1 MGEMTRQAFVFTG
14 AAAAAGVGLG
24 FAFDKYGPGEVIPR
38 STNLTALRIRE
49 EVSLDVDGPGWSN
62 AEPISVALKPQQ
74 AAQPKLETPSLD
86 EMVVAA
92 VYNDREL
99 GVLTRFPSNAPQDL
113 AGLGQ
118 FGDAVALQLP
128 LRGTAAPPITMG
140 GPGQPVHILRWTSV
154 WQRDVDRGRSH
165 VEAVYPNVVRDVAPQ
180 TILPPKS
187 AVLYSP
193 GLAVRN
199 TASVPKHEQPI
210 EEAFAEGFGSI
221 TPLPSNGARARGRHR
236 DGHWEVVMTV
246 PLKRAP
252 HGDSIERGATVP
264 IAFALWLG
272 AAGNRGSRK
281 HFADWVQCT
290 LA

>member
-24 FAFDKYGPGEVIPR
+24 FAIDKYGPGERIPL
-38 STNLTALRIRE
+38 STTLTALRIRE
-49 EVSLDVDGPGWSN
+49 EVSLDLDGPGWAN

-74 AAQPKLETPSLD
+74 AAQPYLADATLD

-99 GVLTRFPSNAPQDL
+99 GVMTRFASDNPRDL
-113 AGLGQ
+113 AGLGE

-140 GPGQPVHILRWTSV
+140 APGQPVHILRWSSV

-165 VEAVYPNVVRDVAPQ
+165 VEAVYPNVVRDVSPQ

-193 GLAVRN
+193 GLAVGN
-199 TASVPKHEQPI
+199 TASVLEREQPI

-221 TPLPSNGARARGRHR
+221 TPLPSNGARAGGRHR

-246 PLKRAP
+246 PLERAP
-252 HGDSIERGATVP
+252 RGDTITRGATVP
-264 IAFALWLG
+264 ISFALWLG

>member
-1 MGEMTRQAFVFTG
+1 MGEITRQAFIFTG
-14 AAAAAGVGLG
+14 AAGAAGVGLG
-24 FAFDKYGPGEVIPR
+24 FAIDRLGPEEHIPL
-38 STNLTALRIRE
+38 STSMTALRIRE
-49 EVSLDVDGPGWSN
+49 DVSLDVDGPGWAN
-62 AEPISVALKPQQ
+62 VQPISVALQPQQ
-74 AAQPKLETPSLD
+74 VAPQFLEAAAVD

-99 GVLTRFPSNAPQDL
+99 GVMARFPCDAPRDL
-113 AGLGQ
+113 AGLAE
-118 FGDAVALQLP
+118 FGDAIALQLP

-140 GPGQPVHILRWTSV
+140 GPGQPVHILRWSSV
-154 WQRDVDRGRSH
+154 WQRDVDRGRSS
-165 VEAVYPNVVRDVAPQ
+165 VETIYPNVVRDVSPQ
-180 TILPPKS
+180 SILPPKT

-193 GLAVRN
+193 GRAVGN
-199 TASVPKHEQPI
+199 AASALEREWPV

-221 TPLPSNGARARGRHR
+221 TPLASKKARAGGRHR

-246 PLKRAP
+246 PLDRTP
-252 HGDSIERGATVP
+252 HGDAIARGSTIP
-264 IAFALWLG
+264 IAFALWVG

>member
-14 AAAAAGVGLG
+14 ATVAAGVGLG
-24 FAFDKYGPGEVIPR
+24 FAIDKFGPGEKIPLAT
-38 STNLTALRIRE
+38 SMTALRIRE
-49 EVSLDVDGPGWSN
+49 DVSLDVDGPGWAN
-62 AEPISVALKPQQ
+62 AEPIAVALKPQQ
-74 AAQPKLETPSLD
+74 AAPPFLEAAALD

-99 GVLTRFPSNAPQDL
+99 GVYTRFPCDVPQDL
-113 AGLGQ
+113 AGLAE

-140 GPGQPVHILRWTSV
+140 GPGQPVHILRWSSI

-165 VEAVYPNVVRDVAPQ
+165 VEAVYPNVVRDVSPQ
-180 TILPPKS
+180 TILPPKT

-193 GLAVRN
+193 GLAVGN
-199 TASVPKHEQPI
+199 PASALQREWPV

-221 TPLPSNGARARGRHR
+221 TPLPSQRARARGRHD
-236 DGHWEVVMTV
+236 DGHWEVIIAV
-246 PLKRAP
+246 PVQRAP
-252 HGDSIERGATVP
+252 HGDSIEKGSTVP
-264 IAFALWLG
+264 ISFALWLG